1 VAPLVESINTLG
13 TYIFEIH
20 KESCSVKED
29 DLSFSTFSFRKDIK
43 TTDQAIELFL
53 KSEKELEGIIK
64 AGKGILMQKRTKPL
78 NYKGNSCWRI

>member
-1 VAPLVESINTLG
+1 MTPLVESINTLG
-13 TYIFEIH
+13 SYIFDIH

-64 AGKGILMQKRTKPL
+64 AGRASFM
-78 NYKGNSCWRI
+78 